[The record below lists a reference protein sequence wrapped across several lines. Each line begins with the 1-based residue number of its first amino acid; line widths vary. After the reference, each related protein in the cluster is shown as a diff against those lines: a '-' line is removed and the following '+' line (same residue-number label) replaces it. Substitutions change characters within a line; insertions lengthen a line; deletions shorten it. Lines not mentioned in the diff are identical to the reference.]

1 MLMCIMRTVV
11 RTFRVHIIG
20 VSPLPPP
27 DLRAT
32 QASAI
37 CMKPGVV
44 FQARDFIFV
53 SLPTLYFPDLLA
65 VPFSRRHEGANR
77 PLSAHARPLH
87 PQWALT
93 PSFYRHVSPPSAR
106 KHTSFEQLS
115 SFSVDSSSP
124 KESLYR
130 FSLLCMSSCCG
141 HRSSFQISVRRLR
154 SLSNRFALS
163 E

>member
-1 MLMCIMRTVV
+1 MLMRIMWMVV
-11 RTFRVHIIG
+11 RTFRVRIIG

-53 SLPTLYFPDLLA
+53 SLPISLIYWRSHSREGTKAPIALCQHMRD
-65 VPFSRRHEGANR
+65 PFTPNG
-77 PLSAHARPLH
+77 LSLH
-87 PQWALT
+87 LST
-93 PSFYRHVSPPSAR
+93 RHVSPPSAR